1 MGENLMLSTTAK
13 WHSIKFLMESRKK
26 NPKSS
31 IVDVHVFF
39 PKKKNRLL
47 DQFLNLLDLF
57 VKFPEIPN
65 MV

>member
-1 MGENLMLSTTAK
+1 
-13 WHSIKFLMESRKK
+13 MESRKK
-26 NPKSS
+26 NSKSS

-39 PKKKNRLL
+39 QKKIRLL

-57 VKFPEIPN
+57 VKFPEVPN

>member
-1 MGENLMLSTTAK
+1 MGKNLMLSTTAK

-39 PKKKNRLL
+39 PKKFRLL

-57 VKFPEIPN
+57 VKFPEVPN